1 MVTLCVSVHFHWNNR
16 LNEKRNIPDDGWGFS
31 LKSHKILW
39 KNKTSF
45 PLPKKTQN
53 QDVQMAVPSVAICK
67 MYHILHFLK
76 NWNTT
81 YVRILHIVQFY
92 PIYIIII
99 RFTIFYCDYYLYHMS
114 IKKSPSEKIKR
125 YHFDKKKTVR
135 LFISC
140 NYILWLQLKVRN

>member
-1 MVTLCVSVHFHWNNR
+1 MCAHFHGKNR
-16 LNEKRNIPDDGWGFS
+16 LNEKTNIPDEVFF
-31 LKSHKILW
+31 KSHKILW
-39 KNKTSF
+39 KTKLLS
-45 PLPKKTQN
+45 PSPKTQN

-99 RFTIFYCDYYLYHMS
+99 RFTIFYCDYYLYHIS

-140 NYILWLQLKVRN
+140 NYIFWLQLKVRN